1 MNNRLLHPPT
11 IELPSNQFEAPL
23 RMDVQAFLDF
33 SFWMSEE
40 LLELEAQH
48 APLKLEIAGKY
59 HSATLTCLAFSFPI
73 GIFLTATA

>member
-1 MNNRLLHPPT
+1 MESSPDKKDPMNNRLLHPQT

-23 RMDVQAFLDF
+23 RMEVQAFFDF

-48 APLKLEIAGKY
+48 ASPKKNGWGNPN
-59 HSATLTCLAFSFPI
+59 PI
-73 GIFLTATA
+73 SS

>member
-1 MNNRLLHPPT
+1 MESSPHKKVPMNNRLLHPQT

-48 APLKLEIAGKY
+48 APQA
-59 HSATLTCLAFSFPI
+59 SAKQITKVLH
-73 GIFLTATA
+73 

>member
-1 MNNRLLHPPT
+1 MNNRLLHPQT

-48 APLKLEIAGKY
+48 APQA
-59 HSATLTCLAFSFPI
+59 SAKQITKVLH
-73 GIFLTATA
+73 